1 MPSLFRHV
9 CRYTLLAAQLLPL
22 SVLAQFA
29 PPPLDDGPWVLP
41 TFEQERVRI
50 TAVARG
56 IDNPYGMIFVPD
68 TQTPANP
75 VGDIL
80 VTERRTGLVRLIRDG
95 SLQPAPVGDLKAA
108 FALQQLFDIN
118 AHPDFADNGQ
128 LYFTWIKEGI
138 NPDDPDGLWL
148 TTAVAR
154 GRWNG
159 SQVVDLEEVFEADA
173 WAAHPGGASTRGM
186 FLPDG
191 TFIFG
196 VSHRIE
202 REAPQSLGSH
212 IGKVLRIKADGT
224 APADNPFYAVEG
236 ALPEIF
242 SWGNRSVM
250 DFTLHPETGE
260 IWELE
265 NGPQGGDEVN
275 ILKPGANY
283 GWPLATFG
291 RDYDGSR
298 FNDRPWIEGT
308 ELPEVFW
315 VPSITVAGMTFYT
328 GDAFPKWQNN
338 LFVTS
343 MLQGRING
351 TGHLE
356 RIAFNENGEQRRES
370 MFKEL
375 GQRLRYVVQGPDDLL
390 YLLTDHVHGVLLKV
404 EPGQPDDELQAL
416 QRQALTD
423 AGIDA
428 PDIFSSSDCM
438 VCHRVDTRVVG
449 PSFQEIAA
457 RYDATD
463 TVITELIASIIEGG
477 EGNWG
482 DVPMT
487 SHPDL
492 SEDTA
497 REMVLQILTLD

>member
-1 MPSLFRHV
+1 
-9 CRYTLLAAQLLPL
+9 
-22 SVLAQFA
+22 
-29 PPPLDDGPWVLP
+29 
-41 TFEQERVRI
+41 
-50 TAVARG
+50 
-56 IDNPYGMIFVPD
+56 
-68 TQTPANP
+68 
-75 VGDIL
+75 
-80 VTERRTGLVRLIRDG
+80 
-95 SLQPAPVGDLKAA
+95 
-108 FALQQLFDIN
+108 
-118 AHPDFADNGQ
+118 
-128 LYFTWIKEGI
+128 
-138 NPDDPDGLWL
+138 
-148 TTAVAR
+148 
-154 GRWNG
+154 
-159 SQVVDLEEVFEADA
+159 LEEVFEADA

-390 YLLTDHVHGVLLKV
+390 YLLTDHVDGVLLKV

-428 PDIFSSSDCM
+428 PEIFSSSDCM

-463 TVITELIASIIEGG
+463 TVITELVASIIEGG